1 MRLFLSVSLALV
13 LTACAAV
20 PVKVRS
26 AGMEPTIKM
35 GDEVRL
41 DKSYYSNKNPQR
53 FDVIAVRAP
62 LVEETGPNHVVLL
75 KRVIA
80 VGGETLEPRNGA
92 VFINGSKLEEPYAT
106 ILAKQDFGPVSIPGD
121 EYFLLGDNRPES
133 WDSRFWKLATVKKE
147 DIVGKVTDII
157 HK

>member
-1 MRLFLSVSLALV
+1 
-13 LTACAAV
+13 
-20 PVKVRS
+20 
-26 AGMEPTIKM
+26 
-35 GDEVRL
+35 L

-53 FDVIAVRAP
+53 FDVIAMRAP

-80 VGGETLEPRNGA
+80 VGGETLELRNGA
-92 VFINGSKLEEPYAT
+92 VFINGSKVEEPYAP
-106 ILAKQDFGPVSIPGD
+106 ILAKQDFGPVSIPAD

-133 WDSRFWKLATVKKE
+133 WDSRFWKLATVKKA
-147 DIVGKVTDII
+147 DIVGKVTYII